1 MKKVLY
7 TCLFGK
13 GYDTLKHI
21 PFAQEGWEY
30 IVYTDQDDLESDG
43 VWQIRKIDNLPLVTG
58 QKRLSRYNKILSPPE
73 GDIVVYIDAAYQP
86 FGNLDKFIEG
96 LGPGVHMTP
105 HPQRNSVFE
114 ELTIIQQRHLD
125 DSKTLRDQHQ
135 RYLEA
140 GFEDKEGLF
149 RCGCIVR
156 VGDCSKFN
164 EAWWDEICRGSWRD
178 QPSAPFAAWKTRTKI
193 NPLSHGLVES
203 TFQPRLHSPRQM
215 RDIYYGGVKGELLS
229 SLPKDSWAYVGSEK
243 EFDSSL
249 PNEAAKKYPLT
260 HAIQLKEG
268 LLVQRWL
275 TDYIP
280 QVDKLFEYLK
290 VYRGTYAFYA

>member
-7 TCLFGK
+7 TVLCGK
-13 GYDTLKHI
+13 GYDDLKQPRI
-21 PFAQEGWEY
+21 
-30 IVYTDQDDLESDG
+30 IQDDWQYIAFVDHEIAEPG
-43 VWQIRKIDNLPLVTG
+43 VWEIRQIPHLPLVTG

-73 GDIVVYIDAAYQP
+73 GDVIIYVDATYQP
-86 FGNLDKFIEG
+86 IGDINKFIEG

-114 ELTIIQQRHLD
+114 ELTIIQQKHLD
-125 DSKTLRDQHQ
+125 DLKTLRDQHQ

-164 EAWWDEICRGSWRD
+164 EAWWEELERGTHRD
-178 QPSAPFAAWKTRTKI
+178 QPSAPFTAWKTGTKI
-193 NPLSHGLVES
+193 NPLPHGLVES

-229 SLPKDSWAYVGSEK
+229 ALPKDAWSYVGSEK
-243 EFDSSL
+243 EFNSSL
-249 PNEAAKKYPLT
+249 PDEAAKKYPLT
-260 HAIQLKEG
+260 HAIQLREG
-268 LLVQRWL
+268 FLLQRWL
-275 TDYIP
+275 YDYI
-280 QVDKLFEYLK
+280 QDMGKLFEYLK
-290 VYRGTYAFYA
+290 VYRGTYAFYV